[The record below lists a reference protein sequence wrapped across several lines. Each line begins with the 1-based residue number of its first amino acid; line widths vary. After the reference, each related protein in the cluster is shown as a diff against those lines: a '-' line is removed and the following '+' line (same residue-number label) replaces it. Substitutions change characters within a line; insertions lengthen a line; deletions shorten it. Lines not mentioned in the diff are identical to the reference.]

1 MNIIDIINKSK
12 KAQELSEEEI
22 FWLVNGFT
30 KGDIPDY
37 QMSAWLMAVCLN
49 GLTEKETFALTSAM
63 RDSGDTLKLNIPFTA
78 DKHSTGGVGDKTSL
92 IIGPVVAACG
102 VCVAK
107 MSGRGL
113 GHTGGTIDKL
123 ESIDGYR
130 TDLSL
135 DEFESVLKE
144 TGFSIISQTGEL
156 CPADKKMYA
165 LRNATG
171 TVDSIP
177 LICASIMSKK
187 LATNTNCLVLDVKY
201 GSGAFMK
208 NKSDAEKL
216 AKLMEKVGKS
226 AGKKCKAVVTDMD
239 SPLGRNIGN
248 ALEVREAVE
257 ILQGRSKGKLYD
269 ICIELAADM
278 LELAGKG
285 NNGECR
291 RMAEEAVSSG
301 KALDI
306 LRRTIKLH
314 GGNEKICDDTSLL
327 PQPQLKYEIRA
338 TKDMEILGFNCEE
351 LGMTSVL
358 LGAGRL
364 NKNDKI
370 DMSAGIV
377 MNCEIGDHLNA
388 DDIIMTLYSTVC
400 SDFSDAAVIALLAGE
415 LPVMD
420 PQALLHLVPDP
431 LQGI

>member
-1 MNIIDIINKSK
+1 
-12 KAQELSEEEI
+12 
-22 FWLVNGFT
+22 
-30 KGDIPDY
+30 
-37 QMSAWLMAVCLN
+37 MSAWLMAVCLN

-400 SDFSDAAVIALLAGE
+400 SDFSDAAVRALNAVKFKITE
-415 LPVMD
+415 KPSYT
-420 PQALLHLVPDP
+420 
-431 LQGI
+431 

>member
-1 MNIIDIINKSK
+1 MNIIDIINKTK
-12 KAQELSEEEI
+12 KSQELTEDEI
-22 FWLVNGFT
+22 SWLVKGFT
-30 KGDIPDY
+30 EGEIPDY

-49 GLTEKETFALTSAM
+49 GLTEKETFALTAAM
-63 RDSGDTLKLNIPFTA
+63 RDSGDIVRLNIPFTA

-92 IIGPVVAACG
+92 IIGPIVASCG

-123 ESIDGYR
+123 ESIEGYR
-130 TDLSL
+130 TDLPL
-135 DEFESVLKE
+135 DEFENILRQ

-187 LATNTNCLVLDVKY
+187 LAMNADCLVLDVKF

-208 NKSDAEKL
+208 TKEEAEKL
-216 AKLMEKVGKS
+216 AQLMEKVGRA
-226 AGKKCKAVVTDMD
+226 AGKKCKAVVTDMN

-248 ALEVREAVE
+248 ALEVKEAVE
-257 ILQGRSKGKLYD
+257 LLQGKIKGTLYD
-269 ICIELAADM
+269 VCIELAADM
-278 LELAGKG
+278 LELSGKG
-285 NNGECR
+285 SYDECKAL
-291 RMAEEAVSSG
+291 AEDAVRTG
-301 KALDI
+301 KALDV
-306 LRRTIKLH
+306 LRETIRLQ
-314 GGNEKICDDTSLL
+314 GGNEKICDNVELL
-327 PQPQLKYEIRA
+327 PQPLLKYEIRA

-351 LGMTSVL
+351 LGMTSLL

-364 NKNDKI
+364 TKDDRI

-377 MNCEIGDHLNA
+377 MNCEIGDQLSA
-388 DDIIMTLYSTVC
+388 DDVIMTLYSTVC
-400 SDFSDAAVIALLAGE
+400 SDFSDAAVRALNAVKFKITE
-415 LPVMD
+415 KPSYT
-420 PQALLHLVPDP
+420 
-431 LQGI
+431 

>member
-1 MNIIDIINKSK
+1 MNVIDLINKTK
-12 KAQELSEEEI
+12 KSLPLTAEEI
-22 FWLVNGFT
+22 KWLVDSYTEG
-30 KGDIPDY
+30 GVADY

-49 GLTEKETFALTSAM
+49 GLTEQETLSLTYAM
-63 RDSGDTLKLNIPFTA
+63 RDSGDILHLDLPLTA

-92 IIGPVVAACG
+92 IVGPTAAACG

-123 ESIDGYR
+123 ESIKGFR
-130 TDLSL
+130 TELSVPK
-135 DEFESVLKE
+135 FEDILRKN
-144 TGFSIISQTGEL
+144 GFAVISQSGDL

-187 LATNTNCLVLDVKY
+187 LATNADCLVLDVKY

-208 NKSDAEKL
+208 TRSDAEKL
-216 AKLMEKVGKS
+216 ALLMEKTGVA
-226 AGKKCKAVVTDMD
+226 AGKKCRAVVTDMD

-248 ALEVREAVE
+248 ALEIEEAIDV
-257 ILQGRSKGKLYD
+257 LSGRTKGNLYQVCVGLTAD
-269 ICIELAADM
+269 I

-285 NNGECR
+285 SREECISQ
-291 RMAEEAVSSG
+291 AETAISSG

-306 LRRTIKLH
+306 FRKTIELQ
-314 GGNEKICDDTSLL
+314 GGDPAVCDDTSLL
-327 PQPQLKYEIRA
+327 PHARFSYRIKAVR
-338 TKDMEILGFNCEE
+338 DMKIYGFDTEE
-351 LGMTSVL
+351 LGMVSLL

-364 NKNDKI
+364 AKDDRI

-377 MNCEIGDHLNA
+377 MNVKAGDHIVA
-388 DDIIMTLYSTVC
+388 GDTIMTLYSSVC
-400 SDFSDAAVIALLAGE
+400 SDFSTVAIRAMNAVRSKKINS
-415 LPVMD
+415 
-420 PQALLHLVPDP
+420 QIP
-431 LQGI
+431 LT